1 MSYRVKRLNL
11 MSHEDLLV
19 LYFYLWIPILVIF
32 HSNCH
37 LYDLQE
43 HCKGLPQY
51 PATRS
56 HREFIKT
63 IKLNWCVLKL
73 STQTPKTHQIS
84 IILKMDEKIPCYVLI
99 LWLLFFSACFILW
112 DKGFFFVNV
121 LLSCQT
127 FDLFAVLKYAWS
139 QPHLAFYPLNLS
151 DTSYLKDNWLLH
163 FQALTLLTLT
173 F

>member
-19 LYFYLWIPILVIF
+19 LYFYLWIPILVIC

-37 LYDLQE
+37 LYDLEE
-43 HCKGLPQY
+43 HCNGLPQC

-84 IILKMDEKIPCYVLI
+84 IILQMDEKFPCYVLI

-121 LLSCQT
+121 LLPDIWFICSSEICMIST
-127 FDLFAVLKYAWS
+127 SPCILPTEPVRHIIS
-139 QPHLAFYPLNLS
+139 QR
-151 DTSYLKDNWLLH
+151 
-163 FQALTLLTLT
+163 
-173 F
+173 